1 MSNTPI
7 TDDGLAGPQ
16 QVEFPRVESLA
27 ELDVHIEKTYGP
39 DVLAALK
46 DSNRAQAEIV
56 ADLHKAGLNGSSER
70 IERLYRI
77 HQQEFARKETLL
89 GTTWRWTKNAV
100 SASANAVTWP
110 FRASWSFAKKHPIIT
125 SLAVAA
131 AIAGGIYLLWGVPVP
146 VPNPSIAAGEV
157 AGEGAEL
164 VAPSLEA
171 LPQADIVAPNFSQPY
186 VPEGGP
192 LPGIEPPPPTG
203 TQEDFFA
210 PFGTP

>member
-1 MSNTPI
+1 MSTASA
-7 TDDGLAGPQ
+7 TDLGAENGP
-16 QVEFPRVESLA
+16 QVEFPHVESLG
-27 ELDVHIEKTYGP
+27 ELEAHIEKTYGP
-39 DVLAALK
+39 EVLVALR
-46 DSNRAQAEIV
+46 DSNRDQADIV
-56 ADLHKAGLNGSSER
+56 ADLHKAGLNGKSER

-100 SASANAVTWP
+100 SATADVVSWP

-131 AIAGGIYLLWGVPVP
+131 AIAGGIYLMWGVPVP
-146 VPNPSIAAGEV
+146 IPNPSIAAGEV
-157 AGEGAEL
+157 AAEGAEL

-171 LPQADIVAPNFSQPY
+171 LPQADIVPPNFSQPY

-192 LPGIEPPPPTG
+192 LPSIQPPPLSG
-203 TQEDFFA
+203 GQGDFFS
-210 PFGTP
+210 PWGTP